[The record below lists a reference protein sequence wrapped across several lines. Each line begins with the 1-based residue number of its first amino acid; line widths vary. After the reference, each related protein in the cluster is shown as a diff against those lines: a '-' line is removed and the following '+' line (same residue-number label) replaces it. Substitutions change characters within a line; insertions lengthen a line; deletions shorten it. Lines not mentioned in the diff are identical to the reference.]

1 MIELGNP
8 YYGDNAAD
16 LSQDDAFTLAGITMC
31 GPGMGKA
38 IRERM
43 GEVAYGIMRKYGPRA
58 FEMPKRAAAI
68 HEAGHVVINA
78 TLGIRNT
85 LSLIDQKR
93 GGDGQPLWFGF
104 TDVAGDELVDTPDC
118 PASFED
124 ILTRA
129 RAVYAGIAAEDL
141 LAGDDRRE
149 ASSLDEV
156 MMSQILAER
165 AADLNDR
172 DAEPLW
178 QKEVVMWCQRQIAA
192 NQEAHQQ
199 IVAALLAR
207 KRLKGK
213 QLRELCSKVRPVQ
226 A

>member
-8 YYGDNAAD
+8 YYGENAAD
-16 LSQDDAFTLAGITMC
+16 LSQDDVFTLAGVTMC
-31 GPGMGKA
+31 GPGLGKA
-38 IRERM
+38 VRERL
-43 GEVAYGIMRKYGPRA
+43 GAIAYNIMRKHGPRA

-78 TLGIRNT
+78 ILGIRNT

-104 TDVAGDELVDTPDC
+104 TDVAGDMLVDTPEC
-118 PASFED
+118 PASFD
-124 ILTRA
+124 DTLARA
-129 RAVYAGIAAEDL
+129 RATYAGIAAEDV

-156 MMSQILAER
+156 VMSQLLAER
-165 AADLNDR
+165 AAELGGR
-172 DAEPLW
+172 DGESLW
-178 QKEVVMWCQRQIAA
+178 QSEVAAWCMRQIAV
-192 NQEAHQQ
+192 NQEIHGQ
-199 IVAALLAR
+199 IVTALLNR

-213 QLRELCSKVRPVQ
+213 LLRELCVKVRSIQ